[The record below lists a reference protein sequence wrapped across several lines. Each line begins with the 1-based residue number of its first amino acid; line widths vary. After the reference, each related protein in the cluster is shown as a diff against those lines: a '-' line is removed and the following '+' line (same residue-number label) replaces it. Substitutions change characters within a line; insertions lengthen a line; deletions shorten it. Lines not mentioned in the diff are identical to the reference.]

1 MSRPETP
8 PIAVE
13 SAPVRWSRWWVA
25 SGALFLLTALL
36 DAYRSLPG
44 TLDGGVLSALSVAT
58 SAGFGLAL
66 IAAAIAGVRHPSVG
80 LRRSAIVALGLLA
93 VWIVAGP
100 PLLLAV
106 FGVSSSAPVF
116 IDAIVKIALSG
127 VIVAGFTRST
137 LPDPWRYTPAAV
149 LAAVVLAS
157 LVEFFLLSGA
167 VTDMNAIVLV
177 ANVLL
182 LTRIVATGVL
192 GAVALRAARSRAD
205 SVVVLGGRADA

>member
-36 DAYRSLPG
+36 AAYRSLPG

-66 IAAAIAGVRHPSVG
+66 IAA
-80 LRRSAIVALGLLA
+80 
-93 VWIVAGP
+93 
-100 PLLLAV
+100 
-106 FGVSSSAPVF
+106 
-116 IDAIVKIALSG
+116 
-127 VIVAGFTRST
+127 GFTRST
-137 LPDPWRYTPAAV
+137 LPEPWRYTPAVV

-157 LVEFFLLSGA
+157 LMEFFLLSGA

-205 SVVVLGGRADA
+205 SVVVLGGR

>member
-1 MSRPETP
+1 M
-8 PIAVE
+8 
-13 SAPVRWSRWWVA
+13 
-25 SGALFLLTALL
+25 
-36 DAYRSLPG
+36 
-44 TLDGGVLSALSVAT
+44 
-58 SAGFGLAL
+58 
-66 IAAAIAGVRHPSVG
+66 
-80 LRRSAIVALGLLA
+80 RRSAIVALGLLA

-127 VIVAGFTRST
+127 VVVAGFTRST

-157 LVEFFLLSGA
+157 LMEFFLLSGA